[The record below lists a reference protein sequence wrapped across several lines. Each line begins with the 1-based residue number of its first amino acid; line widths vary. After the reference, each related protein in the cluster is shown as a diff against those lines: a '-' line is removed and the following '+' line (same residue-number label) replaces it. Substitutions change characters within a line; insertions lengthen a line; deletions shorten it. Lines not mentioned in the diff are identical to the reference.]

1 MSKTKIIATVGPSCD
16 TKEMLY
22 KLVKAGVNV
31 FRLNFSHGSHEEKL
45 QIINWIREINKDN
58 NVNISIMADIQ
69 GPKLRVGEMED
80 GAVNF
85 NEGDTITFITTK
97 VIGNKDRV
105 YLSYPNL
112 HLDVKIGDHIMLDD
126 GKLVTRVTD
135 VHENGQVKAE
145 FIIGGILG
153 SKKGINLPNTQ
164 ISLPCITPKDNV
176 DILFC
181 IKHEVDWIALS
192 FIRKPSDIHTLRVI
206 LNEHKSF
213 IKIISKIEMPE
224 AVDNI
229 TEIVRESDGIMV
241 ARGDLGVEMPM
252 ERIPHIQKTI
262 IRKCIHRAKP
272 VIVATQMMESM
283 MEKTQ
288 PNRSEITDVANA
300 VYDGTDAVMLSG
312 ETAVG
317 RYPELVVQ
325 TMRKICDE
333 VEKEAVIYTRDL
345 IPQKHSPSF
354 LSDALCYNACKIAED
369 LEAKAMIGMTRSGYT
384 AFKLSSFRP
393 HAEIYI
399 FSDRQSI
406 INQLSL
412 CWGVRAFA
420 YTKFESTDNTIK
432 DVQKILLDNNFI
444 QTGDVVINTGSM
456 PLNEQGIANM
466 VKISVI

>member
-1 MSKTKIIATVGPSCD
+1 MSKTKIIATVGPSCN
-16 TKEMLY
+16 TKEMLFQ
-22 KLVKAGVNV
+22 LVNAGVNV
-31 FRLNFSHGSHEEKL
+31 FRLNFSHGLHEEKL
-45 QIINWIREINKDN
+45 QIMNWIREINKEN
-58 NVNISIMADIQ
+58 TLNIAILADIQ
-69 GPKLRVGEMED
+69 GPKLRVGKMEND
-80 GAVNF
+80 GIVF
-85 NEGDTITFITTK
+85 IEGDIITFVGEK
-97 VIGNKDRV
+97 VLGNKEKV

-112 HLDVKIGDHIMLDD
+112 HKDVKHGEHIMLDD
-126 GKLVTRVTD
+126 GKLVTRV
-135 VHENGQVKAE
+135 VEVNENGTVKAE
-145 FIIGGILG
+145 FVIGGVL
-153 SKKGINLPNTQ
+153 SSNKGINLPNTK
-164 ISLPCITPKDNV
+164 ISLPCITPKDHE
-176 DILFC
+176 DILFA
-181 IKHEVDWIALS
+181 IDQKVDWIALS
-192 FIRKPSDIHTLRVI
+192 FVRKPSDIQELREI
-206 LNEHKSF
+206 INAKGSF
-213 IKIISKIEMPE
+213 IKIIAKIEMPE
-224 AVDNI
+224 AVENI
-229 TEIVRESDGIMV
+229 TEIIRESDGIMV
-241 ARGDLGVEMPM
+241 ARGDLGVEVPM
-252 ERIPHIQKTI
+252 EKIPFIQKSI

-283 MEKTQ
+283 IDKTQ

-317 RYPELVVQ
+317 KYPVLVVK

-369 LEAKAMIGMTRSGYT
+369 VDAKAMIGMTRSGYT

-412 CWGVRAFA
+412 CWGVSAFT
-420 YTKFESTDNTIK
+420 YNRFESTDDTIK
-432 DVQKILLDNNFI
+432 DVQQILIDHGFVTN
-444 QTGDVVINTGSM
+444 GDVVINTGSM

-466 VKISVI
+466 IKISMI

>member
-1 MSKTKIIATVGPSCD
+1 MSKTKIIATVGPSCNS
-16 TKEMLY
+16 KEMLH

-31 FRLNFSHGSHEEKL
+31 FRLNFSHGTHEEKL
-45 QIINWIREINKDN
+45 EIMTRIREINKDF
-58 NVNISIMADIQ
+58 NVNISILADIQ
-69 GPKLRVGEMED
+69 GPKLRVGEMES
-80 GAVNF
+80 GGVSF
-85 NEGDTITFITTK
+85 NEGDTITFIGEK
-97 VIGNKDRV
+97 VIGNKERV

-112 HLDVKIGDHIMLDD
+112 HLDVKVGDHIMLDD
-126 GKLVTRVTD
+126 GKLVTRVTQ
-135 VHENGQVKAE
+135 VLENGQVKAE
-145 FIIGGILG
+145 FILGGILG
-153 SKKGINLPNTQ
+153 SKKGINLPNTK
-164 ISLPCITPKDNV
+164 ISLPCITEKDHE

-181 IKHEVDWIALS
+181 IAQEVDWIALS
-192 FIRKPSDIHTLRVI
+192 FIRKPSDIQSLRDI
-206 LNEHKSF
+206 LNAHQSF
-213 IKIISKIEMPE
+213 IKIIAKIEMPE
-224 AVDNI
+224 AVENI
-229 TEIVRESDGIMV
+229 TEIVRESDGVMV

-252 ERIPHIQKTI
+252 EKIPHIQKTI

-412 CWGVRAFA
+412 CWGVKAFT
-420 YTKFESTDNTIK
+420 YTKFESTDITIR
-432 DVQKILLDNNFI
+432 DVQQILVDNNYVRP
-444 QTGDVVINTGSM
+444 GDVVINTGSM

>member
-1 MSKTKIIATVGPSCD
+1 MSKTKIIATVGPSCN
-16 TKEMLY
+16 TKEMLH

-31 FRLNFSHGSHEEKL
+31 FRLNFSHGSHEGKL
-45 QIINWIREINKDN
+45 AVINYIREINKDF

-69 GPKLRVGEMED
+69 GPKLRVGEMENE
-80 GAVNF
+80 GVYF
-85 NEGDTITFITTK
+85 NEGDTITFIGEK
-97 VIGNKDRV
+97 VVGNKERV

-112 HLDVKIGDHIMLDD
+112 HLDVKVGDLIMLDD
-126 GKLVTRVTD
+126 GKLVTRVTEVD
-135 VHENGQVKAE
+135 ETGQVKAE
-145 FIIGGILG
+145 FIIGGVL
-153 SKKGINLPNTQ
+153 SSNKGINLPNTI
-164 ISLPCITPKDNV
+164 ISLPCITPRDHE

-181 IKHEVDWIALS
+181 IEHEVDWIAIS
-192 FIRKPSDIHTLRVI
+192 FVRKPSDIQSLREI
-206 LNEHKSF
+206 LNTHKSF
-213 IKIISKIEMPE
+213 IKIIAKIEMPE
-224 AVDNI
+224 AVENI
-229 TEIVRESDGIMV
+229 TEIIRESDGVMV

-252 ERIPHIQKTI
+252 EKIPHIQKTI

-312 ETAVG
+312 ETAIG
-317 RYPELVVQ
+317 KYPELVVQ
-325 TMRKICDE
+325 AMRKICDE

-369 LEAKAMIGMTRSGYT
+369 LDAKAMIGMTRSGYT

-406 INQLSL
+406 INQLSI
-412 CWGVRAFA
+412 CWGVKAFT
-420 YTKFESTDNTIK
+420 YDKFESTDATIK
-432 DVQKILLDNNFI
+432 DVQQILMDNNYVKS
-444 QTGDVVINTGSM
+444 GDVVINTASM

-466 VKISVI
+466 VKITVI

>member
-1 MSKTKIIATVGPSCD
+1 MSKTKIIATVGPSCN
-16 TKEMLY
+16 TKEMLL
-22 KLVKAGVNV
+22 KLVRAGVNV
-31 FRLNFSHGSHEEKL
+31 FRLNFSHGLHEEKL
-45 QIINWIREINKDN
+45 QLIHWIHEINAEN
-58 NVNISIMADIQ
+58 NFNISVLADIQ
-69 GPKLRVGEMED
+69 GPKLRVGLMENNGVTFAED
-80 GAVNF
+80 
-85 NEGDTITFITTK
+85 DIITF
-97 VIGNKDRV
+97 VGEDVVGNKERV

-112 HLDVKIGDHIMLDD
+112 HLDVKVGDHIMLDD
-126 GKLVTRVTD
+126 GKLVTRVTE
-135 VHENGQVKAE
+135 VLENGSVKAK

-153 SKKGINLPNTQ
+153 SKKGINLPNTK
-164 ISLPCITPKDNV
+164 ISLPCITEKDYK

-181 IKHEVDWIALS
+181 IEQEVDWLALS
-192 FIRKPSDIHTLRVI
+192 FVRRPADIQQLREI
-206 LNEHKSF
+206 LNVHSSF
-213 IKIISKIEMPE
+213 IKVIAKIEMPE

-229 TEIVRESDGIMV
+229 TEIVREADGIMI
-241 ARGDLGVEMPM
+241 ARGDLGVEVAM
-252 ERIPHIQKTI
+252 EKIPHIQKTI

-283 MEKTQ
+283 IDKTQ
-288 PNRSEITDVANA
+288 ANRSEITDVANA

-312 ETAVG
+312 ETAIG
-317 RYPELVVQ
+317 KYPELVVQ

-354 LSDALCYNACKIAED
+354 LSDALCYNACQLAED

-393 HAEIYI
+393 HADIFI

-412 CWGVRAFA
+412 CWGVKAFT
-420 YTKFESTDNTIK
+420 YTKFESTDATIR
-432 DVQKILLDNNFI
+432 DVQQILVEHGYLHP
-444 QTGDVVINTGSM
+444 GDVVINTGSM

-466 VKISVI
+466 VKISVV

>member
-1 MSKTKIIATVGPSCD
+1 
-16 TKEMLY
+16 
-22 KLVKAGVNV
+22 
-31 FRLNFSHGSHEEKL
+31 
-45 QIINWIREINKDN
+45 
-58 NVNISIMADIQ
+58 
-69 GPKLRVGEMED
+69 
-80 GAVNF
+80 
-85 NEGDTITFITTK
+85 
-97 VIGNKDRV
+97 
-105 YLSYPNL
+105 
-112 HLDVKIGDHIMLDD
+112 
-126 GKLVTRVTD
+126 
-135 VHENGQVKAE
+135 
-145 FIIGGILG
+145 
-153 SKKGINLPNTQ
+153 
-164 ISLPCITPKDNV
+164 
-176 DILFC
+176 
-181 IKHEVDWIALS
+181 
-192 FIRKPSDIHTLRVI
+192 
-206 LNEHKSF
+206 
-213 IKIISKIEMPE
+213 
-224 AVDNI
+224 
-229 TEIVRESDGIMV
+229 
-241 ARGDLGVEMPM
+241 
-252 ERIPHIQKTI
+252 
-262 IRKCIHRAKP
+262 
-272 VIVATQMMESM
+272 MMESM

-412 CWGVRAFA
+412 CWGVRAFT
-420 YTKFESTDNTIK
+420 YTKFESTDITIK
-432 DVQKILLDNNFI
+432 DVQKILLDNNFV
-444 QTGDVVINTGSM
+444 QAGDVVINTGSM

>member
-1 MSKTKIIATVGPSCD
+1 
-16 TKEMLY
+16 MLH

-31 FRLNFSHGSHEEKL
+31 FRLNFSHGTHEEKF
-45 QIINWIREINKDN
+45 QIINWIREINKDY
-58 NVNISIMADIQ
+58 NVNISILADIQ
-69 GPKLRVGEMED
+69 GPKLRVGEMEN
-80 GAVNF
+80 GSVQF
-85 NEGDTITFITTK
+85 NEGDTITFIGEK
-97 VIGNKDRV
+97 VIGNKERV

-112 HLDVKIGDHIMLDD
+112 HLDVKVGDHIMLDD
-126 GKLVTRVTD
+126 GKLVTRVKE
-135 VHENGQVKAE
+135 VHENGQVMAE
-145 FIIGGILG
+145 FILGGLLG
-153 SKKGINLPNTQ
+153 SKKGINLPNTK
-164 ISLPCITPKDNV
+164 ISLPCITEKDHH

-181 IKHEVDWIALS
+181 IEHEVDWIALS
-192 FIRKPSDIHTLRVI
+192 FIRKPSDIQSLRDI
-206 LNEHKSF
+206 LNIHKSF
-213 IKIISKIEMPE
+213 IKIIAKIEMPE
-224 AVDNI
+224 AVENI
-229 TEIVRESDGIMV
+229 TEIVRESDGVMV

-283 MEKTQ
+283 IDRTQ

-406 INQLSL
+406 INQLSI
-412 CWGVRAFA
+412 CWGVKAFT
-420 YTKFESTDNTIK
+420 YTKFESTDVTIK
-432 DVQKILLDNNFI
+432 DVQQILLDNNYVKP
-444 QTGDVVINTGSM
+444 GDVVINTGSM